1 MEGLPMD
8 GDECWSPSKN
18 TKTFLAW
25 WEGNANK
32 DKIHNDWFH
41 NSFLS
46 LVFLSEPTFE
56 GVVKRSIKEDVR
68 CCSGVAE
75 QRGGEGEGQL
85 SVQEDGMALLTL
97 GEHFLGGEGGGQV
110 EPCLILSWCFP
121 LRSFELDAFILHW
134 LSRCRWDGPVRQ
146 SCHQRAFCPQ
156 LLLS

>member
-46 LVFLSEPTFE
+46 LVFLSEPTFK
-56 GVVKRSIKEDVR
+56 GVVKRSIEDRCQMLLRGRWAERWGGGRPAVR
-68 CCSGVAE
+68 AGGWLGSANSWRALS
-75 QRGGEGEGQL
+75 RGE
-85 SVQEDGMALLTL
+85 
-97 GEHFLGGEGGGQV
+97 GQV
-110 EPCLILSWCFP
+110 EPCLILSWRFP